1 MTQTPLNH
9 FATLATYHLFPFHL
23 WIRPEKKKS
32 QLRPCVTHMSLVL
45 PESSRYVVFK
55 GTISIVLS
63 ISSYIQYPHQAHKV
77 VIRSYVTIIKMF
89 QLKTKITQ
97 WVAHIKTFK
106 DYFFSSS
113 KGPVLVRKTTHYSH
127 YRGQAL
133 WLYWGKKSQ
142 SYDIDFGNHN
152 RNDKIKAEG
161 LKPCCIV
168 N

>member
-1 MTQTPLNH
+1 
-9 FATLATYHLFPFHL
+9 
-23 WIRPEKKKS
+23 
-32 QLRPCVTHMSLVL
+32 
-45 PESSRYVVFK
+45 
-55 GTISIVLS
+55 
-63 ISSYIQYPHQAHKV
+63 
-77 VIRSYVTIIKMF
+77 MF

-106 DYFFSSS
+106 DYFF
-113 KGPVLVRKTTHYSH
+113 PVRKARFWSGKLYSLQSLQRPSFVAVL
-127 YRGQAL
+127 RG
-133 WLYWGKKSQ
+133 KSQ

>member
-1 MTQTPLNH
+1 MTQTPHNH
-9 FATLATYHLFPFHL
+9 FATLATYHLFPLHL
-23 WIRPEKKKS
+23 WIRPEEKKS
-32 QLRPCVTHMSLVL
+32 QLSLCVTHMSLVL

-77 VIRSYVTIIKMF
+77 VIRSYGTIIEMF

-106 DYFFSSS
+106 DFFFFQFE
-113 KGPVLVRKTTHYSH
+113 GPGAGQENSTHYSH

-133 WLYWGKKSQ
+133 WLYWGEKKPKLWYRFWESQ
-142 SYDIDFGNHN
+142 
-152 RNDKIKAEG
+152 
-161 LKPCCIV
+161 
-168 N
+168 

>member
-1 MTQTPLNH
+1 MLIKVDTLKIAFRVCDSNSAQPLCH
-9 FATLATYHLFPFHL
+9 ISYLSPFPFSPVNQT
-23 WIRPEKKKS
+23 REKKS

-45 PESSRYVVFK
+45 PESSCYVVFK

-113 KGPVLVRKTTHYSH
+113 KGPVLVRKITHYSH

-133 WLYWGKKSQ
+133 WLYWGKKAKVM
-142 SYDIDFGNHN
+142 I
-152 RNDKIKAEG
+152 
-161 LKPCCIV
+161 
-168 N
+168 